1 MFDLFVT
8 ILRVLFCGFQ
18 SHHQLLLENLALRH
32 QLTVLQRS
40 VPRAK
45 LKRVDRF
52 LWVCHCVAGTKAHC
66 PRSPWQNPMVERLI
80 GSLRRECSG
89 PRHRFNEK
97 HLRRILART
106 I

>member
-45 LKRVDRF
+45 LSGSTGF
-52 LWVCHCVAGTKAHC
+52 YGYCYCVAGRA
-66 PRSPWQNPMVERLI
+66 
-80 GSLRRECSG
+80 GSGCW
-89 PRHRFNEK
+89 
-97 HLRRILART
+97 
-106 I
+106 